1 MSGKRQVGLRVD
13 AELYEQFKADVKDRR
28 GRWQGVGGEE
38 LENALREYIIGPPT
52 ASAAD
57 APDGIEQRLARIEE
71 AVGIEAT
78 DGGTDTFN
86 DGSHTHTPTP
96 APEERPDPQA
106 ATERKVRWLAE
117 CVLDEEVPN
126 SRSIDSISTKALREV
141 VKDEYGF
148 RADTA
153 KRYVDELIDHFDL
166 VEHPTADG
174 IYATEDYCQHI
185 MERKREDAKD
195 DVAQQTDELNDAEA
209 GDDE

>member
-38 LENALREYIIGPPT
+38 LEKALREYLVGPPT
-52 ASAAD
+52 ASAGD
-57 APDGIEQRLARIEE
+57 APDGIEQRLARIED

-78 DGGTDTFN
+78 DGGTDTSPG
-86 DGSHTHTPTP
+86 GSHTHTPPPTP
-96 APEERPDPQA
+96 DERPDPQA

-117 CVLDEEVPN
+117 CVLDAEVPK
-126 SRSIDSISTKALREV
+126 SRSITSIAATAIREV

-153 KRYVDELIDHFDL
+153 KRYVDELVDHFDL
-166 VEHPTADG
+166 VDHPTADG
-174 IYATEDYCQHI
+174 IYVTEDHYEQI
-185 MERKREDAKD
+185 VERKREDAQD
-195 DVAQQTDELNDAEA
+195 EAAQTSDELDDAEA
-209 GDDE
+209 DT